1 MSYLEI
7 MIIVINF
14 NDADLL
20 YYLLFDAFAQRRQV
34 WCTMVAVE
42 RRRPPPSCLLAP
54 SCLIFPSVCVC
65 FCFHVARG
73 LKAFF
78 SAGSEGGRPTLGREL
93 FLYLT
98 LRTMSRPRVRRWT
111 KSKKCAAS
119 GG

>member
-1 MSYLEI
+1 MRPKNVILLEI

-42 RRRPPPSCLLAP
+42 RRRPPHRAYSRHLV
-54 SCLIFPSVCVC
+54 SFFPQSVC

-73 LKAFF
+73 HKAFF
-78 SAGSEGGRPTLGREL
+78 SAGSLPT
-93 FLYLT
+93 YL
-98 LRTMSRPRVRRWT
+98 LKR
-111 KSKKCAAS
+111 KNA
-119 GG
+119 